1 MSGVSVDLPN
11 GLDQAF
17 SAVAGELGMATA
29 SWLFVRAVARCAG
42 DEGVASLADRVG
54 GAFTV
59 LDAVAR
65 GWLAGSREARVD
77 PGPALEALGKV
88 KRVVVVGVEASFL
101 DVLVAKLDAS
111 VKIAMVTHSPF
122 SVDWDRLLDN
132 YEGRVERVD
141 LDTFQNWAGGRSALL
156 TFAYGRQESRTAVL
170 PLWLRTSGSD
180 VRSQF
185 HALVA
190 WDVLG
195 TPLELYPRWLVEI
208 ETDSFTHFVS

>member
-1 MSGVSVDLPN
+1 MTGAAVDLPG

-17 SAVAGELGMATA
+17 TAVAGELGMATA
-29 SWLFVRAVARCAG
+29 SWLFVRAVARCSG
-42 DEGVASLADRVG
+42 DEGVAALADRVG

-65 GWLAGSREARVD
+65 GWLAGTREPRQD
-77 PGPALEALGKV
+77 PAPALEALGKM
-88 KRVVVVGVEASFL
+88 KRLVVVGVEATFL
-101 DVLVAKLDAS
+101 DSLVAGLDPG

-122 SVDWDRLLDN
+122 SVDWNRLLDN
-132 YEGRVERVD
+132 YEGRVERVT
-141 LDTFQNWAGGRSALL
+141 LDNFQNWAGGRSALL
-156 TFAYGRQESRTAVL
+156 TFAYGRQQSRTAVL
-170 PLWLRTSGSD
+170 PLWLRACGAD

-195 TPLELYPRWLVEI
+195 APLELYPRWLVEL
-208 ETDSFTHFVS
+208 ETESFTHFVP

>member
-1 MSGVSVDLPN
+1 MSETLVDLPG

-17 SAVAGELGMATA
+17 TAVAGELGMATA
-29 SWLFVRAVARCAG
+29 SWLFVRAVARSSG
-42 DEGVASLADRVG
+42 DRGVGLLADQVG

-65 GWLAGSREARVD
+65 GWLAGSREPRTD
-77 PGPALEALGKV
+77 PDPALEALGKV
-88 KRVVVVGVEASFL
+88 NRLVIVGVEASFL
-101 DVLVAKLDAS
+101 DLLVARLHAS
-111 VKIAMVTHSPF
+111 VKIAMVAHSPF
-122 SVDWDRLLDN
+122 SVDWGRVLDN
-132 YEGRVERVD
+132 YGGRVERVD

-156 TFAYGRQESRTAVL
+156 TFAYGRQQSRTAVL
-170 PLWLRTSGSD
+170 PLWLRACGAD

-195 TPLELYPRWLVEI
+195 TPLELYPRWLVETEI
-208 ETDSFTHFVS
+208 ESFTHFVP